1 MSRRVTAR
9 TPGAQSRS
17 LQHSGPTP
25 RQANV
30 RSARGDA
37 DPGGAASSA
46 SVLRVCASAA
56 AREGAEQGAR
66 APMAAMA
73 APRAS
78 RASSSAAVPRR
89 DVTLSFGGNDTTRRR
104 IASRMSAVSACWSA
118 STRLGRQRRTL
129 SAQERS
135 DGALTVSVASRLNRV
150 KVSVRPDVAA
160 QLPGPGCEVTD
171 CTPSAPSAPELPQ
184 TNPVF

>member
-1 MSRRVTAR
+1 MT
-9 TPGAQSRS
+9 
-17 LQHSGPTP
+17 
-25 RQANV
+25 
-30 RSARGDA
+30 SARGDA
-37 DPGGAASSA
+37 DPGRWAASSA
-46 SVLRVCASAA
+46 SVLRACASAA

-89 DVTLSFGGNDTTRRR
+89 GVAPSFGGNDTTRRR

-135 DGALTVSVASRLNRV
+135 DGALTVSVASRLNHV

-160 QLPGPGCEVTD
+160 L
-171 CTPSAPSAPELPQ
+171 TPALEPLLASLCSCGIAPSAVAAMMMAPTL
-184 TNPVF
+184 TL

>member
-1 MSRRVTAR
+1 MLHPCLHVL
-9 TPGAQSRS
+9 PVY
-17 LQHSGPTP
+17 
-25 RQANV
+25 RQ
-30 RSARGDA
+30 
-37 DPGGAASSA
+37 
-46 SVLRVCASAA
+46 LR
-56 AREGAEQGAR
+56 QR
-66 APMAAMA
+66 ALC
-73 APRAS
+73 
-78 RASSSAAVPRR
+78 SSAAVPRR

-160 QLPGPGCEVTD
+160 L
-171 CTPSAPSAPELPQ
+171 TPVLEPLLASLCSCGIAPSAVAAMPAELPADVPPSSPSASPANFGSLSRRRSSTLMARRSSAWTVRVQ
-184 TNPVF
+184 SSG